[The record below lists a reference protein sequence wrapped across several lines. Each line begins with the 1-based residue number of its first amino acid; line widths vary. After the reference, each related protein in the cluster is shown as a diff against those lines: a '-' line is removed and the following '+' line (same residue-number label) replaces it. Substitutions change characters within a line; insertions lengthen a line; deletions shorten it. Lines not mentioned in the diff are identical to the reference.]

1 MREVYSMRMR
11 TSKELQDRL
20 QELFPVHYRNGN
32 ILMINADCM
41 EVMKHIKDGEAELS
55 CVDPPY
61 GIGADGRIGGDNCGV
76 STRYAE
82 KEWDSTRPPAEY
94 FTELKRVSRNQI
106 IWGGNYFADLLEA
119 SSGWIFWDK
128 HASGNFSDGE
138 LAWTSFN
145 QALKKFDFTWNG
157 MRQGD
162 MKNKEYR
169 IHPTQKPVA
178 LYKWLLSRYAKP
190 GDRILDT
197 HGGSGSICIACY
209 DLGYD
214 LTWMELDEDYYKAAV
229 ARYKNHAA
237 QATLFA
243 PAELTKA
250 TETTPE
256 LFSDGSE
263 AEE

>member
-1 MREVYSMRMR
+1 MRMR

-41 EVMKHIKDGEAELS
+41 DVMKHIKEKEVELS

-61 GIGADGRIGGDNCGV
+61 RDENQPTKEMRNKINGKMKEFGKKPDQKYFNELFRI
-76 STRYAE
+76 S
-82 KEWDSTRPPAEY
+82 K
-94 FTELKRVSRNQI
+94 NQI
-106 IWGGNYFADLLEA
+106 IWGGNNFIEHLKSTNCML
-119 SSGWIFWDK
+119 FWYK
-128 HASGNFSDGE
+128 KNPMENYSDGE
-138 LAWTSFN
+138 FAWTSFN
-145 QALKKFDFTWNG
+145 TVSKCIPINHFGAHNADG
-157 MRQGD
+157 
-162 MKNKEYR
+162 KNI

-190 GDRILDT
+190 GDKILDT
-197 HGGSGSICIACY
+197 HGGSGSICIACH

-229 ARYKNHAA
+229 ERYQNHAA
-237 QATLFA
+237 QATLFD